1 MRDKRGSDVTL
12 PSRASE
18 HPSDRPATIYDVAR
32 LAGVSHQTVS
42 RLLQG
47 YEGIRPQ
54 TRERVQKALDELDY
68 RPNLA
73 ARSLATNR
81 SRRIGAL
88 VYELLEVGPS
98 KTIQGASDAARHA
111 GYLLDIVTLDP
122 RDDDAVEQ
130 AFGVLRT
137 QDLAGIVAFAPMD
150 LLSNRIQKADFS
162 VPVILETDVDQAAA
176 AAHTSV
182 SDSGMQQVVDHLFEL
197 GHRRFF
203 HLSGPLEW
211 WASRHRAQAY
221 EDALAGHGLVSV
233 GAIEGSWSSASGYRA
248 GMELPLDR
256 GVTAVVAANDQMAL
270 GLLRALA
277 ERGVSVPEDMSVTG
291 FDDTPE
297 SAYYQPPLSTVRI
310 DYEQQGRALMNRLL
324 KMFGAENASDDVL
337 EDDAADAPQLV
348 PRGSTAPPRA

>member
-1 MRDKRGSDVTL
+1 VTL

-18 HPSDRPATIYDVAR
+18 HPTERPATIYDVAR

-47 YEGIRPQ
+47 YEGIRPE
-54 TRERVQKALDELDY
+54 TRARVQAALDELDY

-81 SRRIGAL
+81 SQRIGAL

-122 RDDDAVEQ
+122 RDDTAVEQ
-130 AFGVLRT
+130 ALTVLRS

-150 LLSNRIQKADFS
+150 LLSDRIQRADFS
-162 VPVILETDVDQAAA
+162 VPVLLETDVDQAAA
-176 AAHTSV
+176 ATHTSV
-182 SDSGMQQVVDHLFEL
+182 SDSGMHQIVEHLVQL
-197 GHRRFF
+197 GHRKLFY
-203 HLSGPLEW
+203 LSGPLEW
-211 WASRHRAQAY
+211 WASRNRMAAY
-221 EDALAGHGLVSV
+221 EAALAEHGLVSA
-233 GAIEGSWSSASGYRA
+233 GTIEGSWSSASGYRA
-248 GMELPLDR
+248 GMELPLDH

-277 ERGVSVPEDMSVTG
+277 ERGVSVPSGMSVTG

-310 DYEQQGRALMNRLL
+310 DYEQQGRALMNRMLATL
-324 KMFGAENASDDVL
+324 GGDRPV
-337 EDDAADAPQLV
+337 EDKQPDAPILV
-348 PRGSTAPPRA
+348 QRDSTAPPAGR

>member
-1 MRDKRGSDVTL
+1 MTL

-18 HPSDRPATIYDVAR
+18 HPSERAATIYDVAR

-54 TRERVQKALDELDY
+54 TRERVQKALAELDY

-130 AFGVLRT
+130 ALSVLRT

-150 LLSNRIQKADFS
+150 LLSDRIQQADFS
-162 VPVILETDVDQAAA
+162 VPVMLETDVDQAAA

-182 SDSGMQQVVDHLFEL
+182 SDSGMQQIVDHLVGL
-197 GHRRFF
+197 GHRRIF

-211 WASRHRAQAY
+211 WASRNRAQAY
-221 EDALAGHGLVSV
+221 EAALAGHGLRSV
-233 GAIEGSWSSASGYRA
+233 GSIEGSWSSASGYRA
-248 GMELPLDR
+248 GMELPLDK
-256 GVTAVVAANDQMAL
+256 GVTAVVAGNDQMAL

-277 ERGVSVPEDMSVTG
+277 ERGVSVPGDMSVTG

-324 KMFGAENASDDVL
+324 ATVGTAHEFDVATAEA
-337 EDDAADAPQLV
+337 AADAPLLV
-348 PRGSTAPPRA
+348 VRDSTAPPPR

>member
-1 MRDKRGSDVTL
+1 MTL
-12 PSRASE
+12 PSRPSE
-18 HPSDRPATIYDVAR
+18 HPADRPATIYDVAR

-47 YEGIRPQ
+47 YEGIRPA
-54 TRERVQKALDELDY
+54 TRERVQAALDELDY

-73 ARSLATNR
+73 ARSLATSR

-122 RDDDAVEQ
+122 GDDTAVEQ
-130 AFGVLRT
+130 ALGVLRT

-150 LLSNRIQKADFS
+150 LLSDRIQRADFS
-162 VPVILETDVDQAAA
+162 VPVLLETDVDQAAA
-176 AAHTSV
+176 ATHTSV
-182 SDSGMQQVVDHLFEL
+182 SDSGMRQIVDHLVGL
-197 GHRRFF
+197 GHEKLFYI
-203 HLSGPLEW
+203 SGPLEW
-211 WASRHRAQAY
+211 WASRNRKAAY
-221 EDALAGHGLVSV
+221 EAALAEHGLLSA
-233 GAIEGSWSSASGYRA
+233 GTIEGSWSSASGYRA
-248 GMELPLDR
+248 GMELPLDA

-277 ERGVSVPEDMSVTG
+277 ERGVSVPGDMSVTG

-310 DYEQQGRALMNRLL
+310 NYEQQGRALMNTLL
-324 KMFGAENASDDVL
+324 VTLSDDHVA
-337 EDDAADAPQLV
+337 EEEAEDAPFFLQ
-348 PRGSTAPPRA
+348 RESTAPPRRDVAAAS